1 MADAGLAIL
10 VGQPG
15 MIPARNVRLKRAYEP
30 ASSGDGQ
37 RILVDRLWPRG
48 VRKSKLKI
56 DDWMKDV
63 APSGELRAW
72 FGHEPKR
79 WDEFQHRYRRELSD
93 HAEMV
98 AELRRRARHGPVTL
112 IYSAKDEKHNDAVV
126 LRKAILGRPTP

>member
-10 VGQPG
+10 VGKPG

-30 ASSGDGQ
+30 ASAGDGQ

-48 VRKSKLKI
+48 VRKSALKI

-79 WDEFQHRYRRELSD
+79 WDEFQRRYRRVLSD
-93 HAEMV
+93 HAELV
-98 AELRRRARHGPVTL
+98 SDLRRRARHGPVTL
-112 IYSAKDEKHNDAVV
+112 IYSAKDEQHNDAVV
-126 LRKAILGRPTP
+126 LRKTILGRPTP